1 MVLYNSTFFYSA
13 TLILCCQ
20 AIFDQIEAFYLEHSK
35 SIPCMLSDEVKN
47 VDYASFLRQRIT
59 ELRMKRNVSEYQ
71 MSLELGQNKNY
82 IQGISSGKAL
92 PSMTQ
97 FFNICD
103 YFCITPEQFFSG
115 GGRPKLIDD
124 ISEGMQELSEADLE
138 LLLLFIRRLQKNI

>member
-1 MVLYNSTFFYSA
+1 M
-13 TLILCCQ
+13 
-20 AIFDQIEAFYLEHSK
+20 
-35 SIPCMLSDEVKN
+35 
-47 VDYASFLRQRIT
+47 DYASFLRQRIT

-103 YFCITPEQFFSG
+103 YFCITPEQYIPPLFFISVKETCILV
-115 GGRPKLIDD
+115 KLFSVSLPIV
-124 ISEGMQELSEADLE
+124 L
-138 LLLLFIRRLQKNI
+138 

>member
-1 MVLYNSTFFYSA
+1 
-13 TLILCCQ
+13 
-20 AIFDQIEAFYLEHSK
+20 
-35 SIPCMLSDEVKN
+35 MLSDEVKN

-103 YFCITPEQFFSG
+103 YFGITPEQFFSG
-115 GGRPKLIDD
+115 SCRPELIDA
-124 ISEGMQELSEADLE
+124 ISEGIQELSEADLE

>member
-1 MVLYNSTFFYSA
+1 MYFDDLLHSTTSVLYYQA
-13 TLILCCQ
+13 ILC
-20 AIFDQIEAFYLEHSK
+20 QIKAFNLEHLGT
-35 SIPCMLSDEVKN
+35 ITCMLSNEVKKL
-47 VDYASFLRQRIT
+47 DYASFLRQRIT

-97 FFNICD
+97 FF
-103 YFCITPEQFFSG
+103 SSS
-115 GGRPKLIDD
+115 GRPELIDA
-124 ISEGMQELSEADLE
+124 ISEGIQEFSEADLE

>member
-1 MVLYNSTFFYSA
+1 M
-13 TLILCCQ
+13 
-20 AIFDQIEAFYLEHSK
+20 
-35 SIPCMLSDEVKN
+35 
-47 VDYASFLRQRIT
+47 DYASFLRQRIT

-103 YFCITPEQFFSG
+103 YFCITPEQFFSDHD
-115 GGRPKLIDD
+115 RPEIIDA
-124 ISEGMQELSEADLE
+124 ISEGIQ
-138 LLLLFIRRLQKNI
+138 

>member
-1 MVLYNSTFFYSA
+1 MYFDDLLHSTTSVLYYQA
-13 TLILCCQ
+13 ILC
-20 AIFDQIEAFYLEHSK
+20 QIKAFNLEHLGT
-35 SIPCMLSDEVKN
+35 ITCMLSNEVKKL
-47 VDYASFLRQRIT
+47 DYASFLRQRIT

-103 YFCITPEQFFSG
+103 YFCITPEQFFSDHD
-115 GGRPKLIDD
+115 RPELIDA
-124 ISEGMQELSEADLE
+124 ISEGIQELSDADLE
-138 LLLLFIRRLQKNI
+138 LLLLLILRLQRNI

>member
-1 MVLYNSTFFYSA
+1 
-13 TLILCCQ
+13 
-20 AIFDQIEAFYLEHSK
+20 
-35 SIPCMLSDEVKN
+35 MLSDEVKN

-103 YFCITPEQFFSG
+103 YFCITPEQFFNICDYFCITPEQFFSSS
-115 GGRPKLIDD
+115 GRPELIDA
-124 ISEGMQELSEADLE
+124 ISEGIQEFSEADLE

>member
-1 MVLYNSTFFYSA
+1 M
-13 TLILCCQ
+13 
-20 AIFDQIEAFYLEHSK
+20 
-35 SIPCMLSDEVKN
+35 
-47 VDYASFLRQRIT
+47 DYASFLRQRIT

-103 YFCITPEQFFSG
+103 YFCITPEQFFSDHD
-115 GGRPKLIDD
+115 RPELIDT
-124 ISEGMQELSEADLE
+124 ISEGIQELSDADLE
-138 LLLLFIRRLQKNI
+138 LLLLFIRRLQRNI

>member
-1 MVLYNSTFFYSA
+1 MYFNDLLHFT
-13 TLILCCQ
+13 TLILYYQVIICQ
-20 AIFDQIEAFYLEHSK
+20 IKAFNLEHSEAFT
-35 SIPCMLSDEVKN
+35 CMLSDEVKN
-47 VDYASFLRQRIT
+47 LDYASFLRQRIT

-103 YFCITPEQFFSG
+103 YFCITPEQFFSSSCQ
-115 GGRPKLIDD
+115 PELLDS
-124 ISEGMQELSEADLE
+124 ISKGIQELSDADLE
-138 LLLLFIRRLQKNI
+138 LLLLFIRRLQRSI